1 MKESIITSI
10 LAVFSV
16 GMLILAGS
24 GIYMKD
30 RTAPVIY
37 QENDDVYTY
46 TEGTSYDELLKGM
59 KAEDEKDGDVTA
71 SLRVSDLYVIDE
83 KNAVVVYVAK
93 DQSNNVG
100 KLKRKIKYQA
110 AETKEGLNGESAKAS
125 EKEPNADAEPEN
137 ADAPILVLNETAVTL
152 NVGANFN
159 ISRYVKSA
167 TDVNGKNLS
176 RNVHVDGEYD
186 MNTPGEY
193 ELSVYVVN
201 SAGKKSEVEVFTL
214 TVVDE

>member
-1 MKESIITSI
+1 MKESIITII

-16 GMLILAGS
+16 GMLIMAGS
-24 GIYMKD
+24 EIYMKD

-59 KAEDEKDGDVTA
+59 KAEDEKDGDVTD
-71 SLRVSDLYVIDE
+71 SLRVSNLYVIDE

-93 DQSNNVG
+93 DQANNVG

-125 EKEPNADAEPEN
+125 EKEPEN

-167 TDVNGKNLS
+167 TDVNGENLS

>member
-1 MKESIITSI
+1 M
-10 LAVFSV
+10 
-16 GMLILAGS
+16 
-24 GIYMKD
+24 
-30 RTAPVIY
+30 
-37 QENDDVYTY
+37 
-46 TEGTSYDELLKGM
+46 
-59 KAEDEKDGDVTA
+59 
-71 SLRVSDLYVIDE
+71 
-83 KNAVVVYVAK
+83 AK

-110 AETKEGLNGESAKAS
+110 AETKEGLNGESGKKSDKGLATKTDS
-125 EKEPNADAEPEN
+125 DVPS
-137 ADAPILVLNETAVTL
+137 LTLNETAVTL
-152 NVGANFN
+152 KTGTNFN

-201 SAGKKSEVEVFTL
+201 SAGKKSEAEIFTL
-214 TVVDE
+214 TVVAE